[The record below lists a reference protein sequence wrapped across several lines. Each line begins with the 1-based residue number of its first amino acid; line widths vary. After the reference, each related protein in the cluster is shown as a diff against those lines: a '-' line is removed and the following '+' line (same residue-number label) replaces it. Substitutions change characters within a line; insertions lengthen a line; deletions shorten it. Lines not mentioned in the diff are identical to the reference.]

1 MARASLP
8 RLALTVVAAALCVV
22 TAGCNRGPDGVIKAV
37 VIGSSRPTL
46 GNPLAAPASDADAV
60 LRSSIAQG
68 LVRFDATGQI
78 EPGLAER
85 WNVSDDGLSYIF
97 RLAESDWRDGP
108 PVNARDVAKML
119 TRAFKASPDD
129 PVRDALGAVDEVVAM
144 TDRVIEIRLR
154 APRAN
159 LLTVLA
165 QPDFALI
172 RGDAGTGPF
181 ALMKSR
187 NGQTEPP
194 DAPLRL
200 RRRIAGFDGSD
211 GEREDVALSV
221 LPAARA
227 IAAFRDG
234 RADLVLGGTVADLPL
249 AARARLPRGSLRFD
263 PAAGLFGLIPVRA
276 SGTGGDEQMRRVLS
290 QAIDRSALVA
300 ALGVPGLTPRATILQ
315 QGLAGLGAPPQP
327 AWLAQPADQRRSAL
341 LVAISRA
348 LEAPRGAAPA
358 TRAIA
363 VGLPDG
369 PGGDLILARLI
380 ADWGSIGFTV
390 TRAAKGERADFRLVD
405 QVAPSD
411 SPAWFVRRFRC
422 GIAAVCLPDLD
433 PLLLTARETLDAGQ
447 RATLLAQAAAK
458 IDEAQLFIPLTAPI
472 RWSLVA
478 RSAPGF
484 TENRYARHPLVGIDA
499 RANQGNSP

>member
-1 MARASLP
+1 MVLTSAPRFALTLAMAA
-8 RLALTVVAAALCVV
+8 LALAV
-22 TAGCNRGPDGVIKAV
+22 AGCDRGSDGMLRAV
-37 VIGSSRPTL
+37 VIGDARATL
-46 GNPLAAPASDADAV
+46 GNPLAAPASEADAV
-60 LRSSIAQG
+60 LRASIAQG
-68 LVRFDATGQI
+68 LVRFDAAGQI

-97 RLAESDWRDGP
+97 RLADSEWHDGP
-108 PVNARDVAKML
+108 KVNARDVARML
-119 TRAFKASPDD
+119 SKAFKAGATD

-159 LLTVLA
+159 LLTLLA

-172 RGDAGTGPF
+172 RGAVGTGPF
-181 ALMKSR
+181 ALVAPKEGETVAS
-187 NGQTEPP
+187 

-200 RRRIAGFDGSD
+200 RRRIAGIDGGD
-211 GEREDVALSV
+211 GEREEVALET

-227 IAAFRDG
+227 IAAFVSA
-234 RADLVLGGTVADLPL
+234 RANVVLGGTVADLPL
-249 AARARLPRGSLRFD
+249 AQRVKLARGSLRFD

-276 SGTGGDEQMRRVLS
+276 SGVGGDEQLRRVLS
-290 QAIDRSALVA
+290 QAIDRPALVA

-315 QGLAGLGAPPQP
+315 QGLAGVGTPPQP
-327 AWLAQPADQRRSAL
+327 AWLAQPADQRRAAL
-341 LVAISRA
+341 IAATDRAI
-348 LEAPRGAAPA
+348 EVPRGNDAGP
-358 TRAIA
+358 RPIV

-369 PGGDLILARLI
+369 PGGDLILARLMT
-380 ADWGSIGFTV
+380 DWGALGFTV
-390 TRAAKGERADFRLVD
+390 TRAARRERADFRLVD

-433 PLLLTARETLDAGQ
+433 PLMLTAREIDDPRQ
-447 RATLLAQAAAK
+447 RAALLVEAASQM
-458 IDEAQLFIPLTAPI
+458 DEAQLFIPLAAPI

-478 RSAPGF
+478 RSVPGF
-484 TENRYARHPLVGIDA
+484 TANRFARHPLAGLAA
-499 RANQGNSP
+499 RSTQGNSP

>member
-1 MARASLP
+1 MARYSLP
-8 RLALTVVAAALCVV
+8 CFALALTAATACLGV
-22 TAGCNRGPDGVIKAV
+22 AGCNRGSDGVLKAV
-37 VIGSSRPTL
+37 VIGDTRPTL
-46 GNPLAAPASDADAV
+46 GNPLATPASEADAV
-60 LRSSIAQG
+60 LRGSIAQG
-68 LVRFDATGQI
+68 LVRFDAAGQI

-97 RLAESDWRDGP
+97 RLADSEWRDGP
-108 PVNARDVAKML
+108 RITARDIAKML
-119 TRAFKASPDD
+119 TKAFKAPPDD

-159 LLTVLA
+159 LLTLLA

-172 RGDAGTGPF
+172 RGNAGTGPF
-181 ALMKSR
+181 VLVPTKPGAA
-187 NGQTEPP
+187 
-194 DAPLRL
+194 APKDGGLL
-200 RRRIAGFDGSD
+200 LNRRVPGFDGGD
-211 GEREDVALSV
+211 GEREEVSLSV

-234 RADLVLGGTVADLPL
+234 NADLVLGGTVANLPL

-276 SGTGGDEQMRRVLS
+276 SGIGGDEQLRRVLS

-300 ALGVPGLTPRATILQ
+300 ALNVPALAPRATILQ

-327 AWLAQPADQRRSAL
+327 AWLGQPPDQRRPAL
-341 LVAISRA
+341 LAAVGRA
-348 LEAPRGAAPA
+348 LEAPRGAEPA
-358 TRAIA
+358 TRTIA

-380 ADWGSIGFTV
+380 ADWRPLGFTV
-390 TRAAKGERADFRLVD
+390 TRAGKGERADFRLVD

-422 GIAAVCLPDLD
+422 GIAAVCLPDVD
-433 PLLLTARETLDAGQ
+433 PLLQTARDVSDARQ
-447 RATLLAQAAAK
+447 RATLLAEAAAK
-458 IDEAQLFIPLTAPI
+458 MDEAQLFIPLAAPI

-484 TENRYARHPLVGIDA
+484 TENRYARHPLAGIDA
-499 RANQGNSP
+499 RANQGINP